1 MSAPVE
7 VPDEVVDAVV
17 AFLRGLEVS
26 NDQDA

>member
-26 NDQDA
+26 DDPRA